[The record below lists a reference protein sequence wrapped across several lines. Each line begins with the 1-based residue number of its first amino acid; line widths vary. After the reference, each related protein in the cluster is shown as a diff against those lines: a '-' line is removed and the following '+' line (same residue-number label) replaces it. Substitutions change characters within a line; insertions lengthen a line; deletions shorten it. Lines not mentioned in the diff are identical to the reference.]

1 MEVSLGDAA
10 NRLSEEFDSSL
21 GELFFLG
28 GSDQEGLLVG

>member
-1 MEVSLGDAA
+1 MEVSLDDAT

-21 GELFFLG
+21 GELLFW